1 MTVAARGSDA
11 APAAVTVTVTVSAT
25 VAIKAGSRWL
35 PVAPSLR
42 LTFTKQIRQFHEGP
56 VRPRRGRAGLSHG
69 HRGTITVTVTPGPG
83 PGQPDSA
90 LAGSQ

>member
-1 MTVAARGSDA
+1 MFFYYVTVAARGSDA

-42 LTFTKQIRQFHEGP
+42 LTFTKHKSVNFTRAQC
-56 VRPRRGRAGLSHG
+56 GRAAA
-69 HRGTITVTVTPGPG
+69 GP
-83 PGQPDSA
+83 A
-90 LAGSQ
+90 